1 MLPNFEHKLS
11 EIRNDVD
18 SMIEIISESFRLTFE
33 AIERGDKPPITSSA
47 RLTHL
52 SYIANSIDNNVVVA
66 LALHAPEATELRELI
81 ALLKTTNSLMRI
93 ASSSK
98 NYQKRMLL
106 VIESG
111 LDISFIK
118 SSINEIHKII
128 LNSLNLLLSILK
140 NFNLDTYRDILVE
153 EEKSDE
159 ITSIIQK
166 DILAIVCKDSNLTLE
181 YLKFLNSIKKLER
194 AVDNIQNIAQLILY
208 AKHGGKLELN

>member
-1 MLPNFEHKLS
+1 MLPNFEHKLA
-11 EIRNDVD
+11 EIRNDVN
-18 SMIEIISESFRLTFE
+18 SMIDIISESFKLTFE
-33 AIERGDKPPITSSA
+33 AIERGDKPSVTSAA

-81 ALLKTTNSLMRI
+81 ALLKTTNSLMRV
-93 ASSSK
+93 ASSLK
-98 NYQKRMLL
+98 NYQKRMIM

-111 LDISFIK
+111 LDITFIK
-118 SSINEIHKII
+118 SSINELHKII
-128 LNSLNLLLSILK
+128 LSSLNLLLSLLK

-166 DILAIVCKDSNLTLE
+166 EILSIVCKDSNLTLE
-181 YLKFLNSIKKLER
+181 YLKFLNSVKKLER